1 MATPSSTQIL
11 TAYICV
17 RGASEALAFYKK
29 AFGAEETFR
38 LTDLTGKIGHA
49 QVTIGG
55 STLMLADEHPEYGVL
70 APPAL
75 GGSPVSLHIDVVNAD
90 AAYQRALDA
99 GATALRPPSD
109 QFYGMRAAS
118 VVCPFGYRWTLSHP
132 VEEVSPQEMQR
143 RFSEMTKGG

>member
-1 MATPSSTQIL
+1 MATPSAPQIL

-17 RGASEALAFYKK
+17 RGAAEAIAFYKQ

-49 QVTIGG
+49 QMTIGG
-55 STLMLADEHPEYGVL
+55 STLMLADEHPEFGVV

-75 GGSPVSLHIDVVNAD
+75 GGSPVSLHIDVANAD
-90 AAYQRALDA
+90 AAYEQAVAA

-132 VEEVSPQEMQR
+132 VEEVTPAEMQR
-143 RFSEMTKGG
+143 RFSEMTKG